1 MINTID
7 YYNKNYESFI
17 QNTKDVVFNSTQDK
31 FIDKVSTIF
40 SNIKPQNITL
50 IDFGC
55 GSGRDLKYFKEKG
68 FSIEAIDGSTELCK
82 AASEYSGI
90 EVKEVLF
97 QDWKPLHKFHGI
109 WACSSILH
117 LPKTELLNVLN
128 TLSSALMENGILY
141 TSFKYSN
148 FEGERNGRYFTDFT
162 EDTFKNFISA
172 IKELKILDYWIT
184 SDARPNRENEKWL
197 NLIIQRQ

>member
-40 SNIKPQNITL
+40 SNIKSQNITL